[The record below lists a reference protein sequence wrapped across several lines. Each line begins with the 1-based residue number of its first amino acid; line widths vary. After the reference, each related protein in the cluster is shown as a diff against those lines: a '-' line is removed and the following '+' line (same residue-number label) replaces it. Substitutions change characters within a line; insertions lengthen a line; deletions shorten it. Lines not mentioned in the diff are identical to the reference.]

1 MTEVVRVLKKGGIMK
16 IEGPY
21 WKSEE
26 RLLCINPRYWD
37 ALHHVRMFRDGEM
50 EELMS
55 RHGLERIDYKRI
67 KFFDNIL
74 LGYYLKRGDIIN
86 QRGVVGGITP
96 LQHFLCKLIYG
107 IPYIIYKI
115 SSKYW
120 DNKFPKSIYFE
131 FKKV

>member
-1 MTEVVRVLKKGGIMK
+1 MTEAVRVLKKGGIMK
-16 IEGPY
+16 IEVPY

-96 LQHFLCKLIYG
+96 LQHFYVNLSLLIC
-107 IPYIIYKI
+107 
-115 SSKYW
+115 
-120 DNKFPKSIYFE
+120 
-131 FKKV
+131 